1 MSETKETLLEKIARK
16 VSVILTS
23 EDSKKEVKLE
33 KAKLKD
39 GTIVE
44 IEGDSIFVLT
54 GDEEGAER
62 LPAPVANH
70 ELENGDVVVVEE
82 EGVIKEVIKA
92 DAAEEDLKEEDKE
105 KMEFASKE
113 DMQNLKNEMDELRKM
128 VEGKK
133 EEMTKEDLAKAEAEK
148 AELAKQELAKQEP
161 PKKVT
166 HTPEGT
172 AKRNTN
178 LYAQKGVG
186 STKSIVFKKLY
197 G

>member
-1 MSETKETLLEKIARK
+1 MSETKETLLDKIAHK
-16 VSVILTS
+16 VSLMLTG
-23 EDSKKEVKLE
+23 EASKKEVKLE

-70 ELENGDVVVVEE
+70 ELENGDIVVVEE

-92 DAAEEDLKEEDKE
+92 DAAPEQELKDEK

-113 DMQNLKNEMDELRKM
+113 DMQNLKKEMDELRKM

-133 EEMTKEDLAKAEAEK
+133 EEMAKAQKAEAEK

-166 HTPEGT
+166 HTPET
-172 AKRNTN
+172 EPKKNIN
-178 LYAQKGVG
+178 LYSQKRDA
-186 STKSIVFKKLY
+186 STKSRVYAKLFS
-197 G
+197 

>member
-16 VSVILTS
+16 VSIILTS
-23 EDSKKEVKLE
+23 EESKKEVKLE

-54 GDEEGAER
+54 GNEEGAER

-70 ELENGDVVVVEE
+70 ELENGDIVVVEE

-92 DAAEEDLKEEDKE
+92 DAAPEEELKDEK

-113 DMQNLKNEMDELRKM
+113 DMQNLKKEMDELRKM

-133 EEMTKEDLAKAEAEK
+133 EEMSKEDLAEAEK

-166 HTPEGT
+166 HTPEREVRKNINVH
-172 AKRNTN
+172 AKRQGT
-178 LYAQKGVG
+178 
-186 STKSIVFKKLY
+186 STKGSVYNKLFS
-197 G
+197 

>member
-1 MSETKETLLEKIARK
+1 MSETKETLLDKIAHK
-16 VSVILTS
+16 VSLMLTG
-23 EDSKKEVKLE
+23 EASKKEVKLE

-62 LPAPVANH
+62 LLAPVANH
-70 ELENGDVVVVEE
+70 ELENGDIVVVEE

-92 DAAEEDLKEEDKE
+92 DASPEEELKDEK

-113 DMQNLKNEMDELRKM
+113 DMQNLKKEMDELRKM

-133 EEMTKEDLAKAEAEK
+133 EEMAKAEK
-148 AELAKQELAKQEP
+148 AELEKQELAKQEL

-172 AKRNTN
+172 VKRNTN

>member
-23 EDSKKEVKLE
+23 EESKKEVTLE

-70 ELENGDVVVVEE
+70 ELENGDIVVVEE

-92 DAAEEDLKEEDKE
+92 EAAPEEELKDEK

-113 DMQNLKNEMDELRKM
+113 DMQNLKKEMDELRKM

-133 EEMTKEDLAKAEAEK
+133 EEMSKEDLAKAEAEK
-148 AELAKQELAKQEP
+148 AQLAKQELAKQEP

-166 HTPEGT
+166 HTPEKELRKNINVH
-172 AKRNTN
+172 AKRQGT
-178 LYAQKGVG
+178 
-186 STKSIVFKKLY
+186 STKGSVYNKLFS
-197 G
+197 

>member
-16 VSVILTS
+16 VSIILTS
-23 EDSKKEVKLE
+23 EESKKEVKLE

-54 GDEEGAER
+54 GDEEGDER

-70 ELENGDVVVVEE
+70 ELENGDIVVVEE

-92 DAAEEDLKEEDKE
+92 DAAPEQELKDEK

-113 DMQNLKNEMDELRKM
+113 DMQNLKKEMDELRKM

-133 EEMTKEDLAKAEAEK
+133 EEMSKEDLAKAEAEK

-166 HTPEGT
+166 HTPEKELRKNINVH
-172 AKRNTN
+172 AKRQGT
-178 LYAQKGVG
+178 
-186 STKSIVFKKLY
+186 STKGSVYNKLFS
-197 G
+197 